1 MTQSDCF
8 RPLLIEG
15 MGRYLPQRQVDN
27 AALSA
32 MAGMD
37 YSKIDQRNGVLTRHF
52 ADRAAGES
60 APEMGARA
68 ARAALEQAGCT
79 MQDIDLLISAAGT
92 SHQFIPDQAV
102 FIQRALGVGRSGISC
117 FSVHTSCLSFLTGL
131 DIAASHLATGRYRRI
146 LLVTAEFAS
155 AGLNL
160 QDPESGPLFG
170 DGAAAAVLRR
180 PTADDPVSPGAGLH
194 RCRFETYGDDADLTG
209 VPGSGTNLPAHDPST
224 PAAASLFRMSGRG
237 LLRRALQHIPPF
249 VAAFYPELLRGEDDG
264 AVFVLHQASRAG
276 FQLVESLGLPEERV
290 VRTLAEYGNCVAAS
304 IPLTLMKAIDQ
315 GTLRR
320 GQRAALMGTA
330 AGVTYG
336 GVILT
341 Y

>member
-1 MTQSDCF
+1 MVQEDCF

-15 MGRYLPQRQVDN
+15 MGRYLPERLLDN
-27 AALSA
+27 EALSA
-32 MAGMD
+32 LAGRD
-37 YSKIDQRNGVLTRHF
+37 YRALGARNGVKTRHF
-52 ADRAAGES
+52 AAPAAGES

-68 ARAALEQAGCT
+68 AQAALAQAGCDLS
-79 MQDIDLLISAAGT
+79 DIDLILSASGT

-102 FIQRALGVGRSGISC
+102 FIQRALGGGRSGISC

-131 DIAASHLATGRYRRI
+131 DIAASHLAAGRYRRI
-146 LLVTAEFAS
+146 LLVTSELAS
-155 AGLNL
+155 VGLNL

-170 DGAAAAVLRR
+170 DGAAAAVLGR
-180 PTADDPVSPGAGLH
+180 PAPEDPRSPGAGLH

-209 VPGSGTNLPAHDPST
+209 VPGSGTHLPANDPST
-224 PAAASLFRMSGRG
+224 PREASVFRMSGRG

-249 VAAFYPELLRGEDDG
+249 LSSFYPELLRGEDDG
-264 AVFVLHQASRAG
+264 AAYILHQASRAG
-276 FQLVESLGLPEERV
+276 FQLVESLGLPEDRV
-290 VRTLAEYGNCVAAS
+290 VRTLREYGNCVAAS
-304 IPLTLMKAIDQ
+304 LPLTLMKAVET
-315 GTLRR
+315 GVLRR

-336 GVILT
+336 GVLLT